1 MQRNKIGEF
10 IQTVRKEKNLT
21 QKELGEQ
28 IGVSDKTVSKW
39 ETGAGIPD
47 TDILKP
53 LCEALDISVN
63 ELLSGEKLQID
74 DYSKRAE
81 ENMLNLLKEKE
92 AVSKEALFPLI
103 LGGIFAV
110 IAFVFLIFP
119 VMLPTSDILPAFF
132 DGVTMFALLL
142 TCLAIVLLSGSK
154 TKKSVISVLK
164 KSVLP
169 AGSFIAFFEAVLV
182 MGFFSKSDALGP
194 NLAVVFLAPVY
205 ALLIHLVLIPIDER
219 LQKH

>member
-1 MQRNKIGEF
+1 M
-10 IQTVRKEKNLT
+10 
-21 QKELGEQ
+21 
-28 IGVSDKTVSKW
+28 
-39 ETGAGIPD
+39 
-47 TDILKP
+47 
-53 LCEALDISVN
+53 
-63 ELLSGEKLQID
+63 LSGEKLQKD

-92 AVSKEALFPLI
+92 AVSKEAVFPLI

-119 VMLPTSDILPAFF
+119 VMVPKSDILLAFF
-132 DGVTMFALLL
+132 DGITMFALLL
-142 TCLAIVLLSGSK
+142 ICLAIVLLSGAK

-205 ALLIHLVLIPIDER
+205 ALLIHLILIPIDER

>member
-10 IQTVRKEKNLT
+10 IQTVRKERNLT

-28 IGVSDKTVSKW
+28 IGVSD
-39 ETGAGIPD
+39 
-47 TDILKP
+47 
-53 LCEALDISVN
+53 
-63 ELLSGEKLQID
+63 
-74 DYSKRAE
+74 
-81 ENMLNLLKEKE
+81 
-92 AVSKEALFPLI
+92 
-103 LGGIFAV
+103 
-110 IAFVFLIFP
+110 
-119 VMLPTSDILPAFF
+119 
-132 DGVTMFALLL
+132 
-142 TCLAIVLLSGSK
+142 K